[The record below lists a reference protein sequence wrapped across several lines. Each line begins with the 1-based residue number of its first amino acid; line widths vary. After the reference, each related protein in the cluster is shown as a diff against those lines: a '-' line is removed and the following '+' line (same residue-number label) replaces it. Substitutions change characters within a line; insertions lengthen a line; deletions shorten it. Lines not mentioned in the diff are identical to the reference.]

1 MTEAISWKYRRS
13 FLTPRNDRL
22 EPGVFV
28 QALNK
33 TTREVRNCQDLFLTF
48 LEKHPCNSY
57 NDWVPALSRSA
68 ECVPS
73 RRLQAIPNDD
83 RGWGTL
89 SSRNPPNKKHLRGL
103 LQTLRVENWLRF

>member
-33 TTREVRNCQDLFLTF
+33 TTLEVRNCQDLFLTF
-48 LEKHPCNSY
+48 FWKTILAAAIMIGVYRE
-57 NDWVPALSRSA
+57 
-68 ECVPS
+68 PS
-73 RRLQAIPNDD
+73 
-83 RGWGTL
+83 
-89 SSRNPPNKKHLRGL
+89 
-103 LQTLRVENWLRF
+103 QTTIGDGASFLKVVFY

>member
-33 TTREVRNCQDLFLTF
+33 ITLEVRNCQNLFLTF
-48 LEKHPCNSY
+48 LEKHPYFQPQQTNRQSLFVLQGSVILAG
-57 NDWVPALSRSA
+57 N
-68 ECVPS
+68 
-73 RRLQAIPNDD
+73 RL
-83 RGWGTL
+83 
-89 SSRNPPNKKHLRGL
+89 K
-103 LQTLRVENWLRF
+103 